1 MGLRLSMVQFVQI
14 VQIVQNVLNG
24 LNGLDVLNP
33 VRWQARPTID
43 TVSVF
48 LVKTQQTR
56 VSGAKL
62 C

>member
-14 VQIVQNVLNG
+14 VQIVQNV

-56 VSGAKL
+56 VSGAKF